1 MRTRQVRPDKLD
13 FEYELLITKE
23 HDSIVNKD
31 YILFHFR
38 TKKVFESFEYIINI
52 LPEIDIVKK
61 KLLFNIEGLSAPKI
75 DISKSGNAGYSYKFF
90 DFKNAEYELD
100 LLKYAKGRIQYKF
113 KISPAGIKITKE
125 PESSFIKVFTEED

>member
-23 HDSIVNKD
+23 HDSIVKKD

-61 KLLFNIEGLSAPKI
+61 KLLFNIEGLSAPNI
-75 DISKSGNAGYSYKFF
+75 DISKSGNAGYTYKFF

>member
-23 HDSIVNKD
+23 HDSVIKKD

-38 TKKVFESFEYIINI
+38 TKKVFESFEYVINI
-52 LPEIDIVKK
+52 IPEIDAANK
-61 KLLFNIEGLSAPKI
+61 KLMFNIEGLSAPVI
-75 DISKSGNAGYSYKFF
+75 DISKSGNAGYTYKFF

-100 LLKYAKGRIQYKF
+100 LLKYAKGRLHFKF
-113 KISPAGIKITKE
+113 KVTPSAIKITKE
-125 PESSFIKVFTEED
+125 PENSFIKVFAEVN